1 MADACAIECH
11 ERILRGREVGE
22 GGLRAA
28 VVEMR
33 GDGKVPGI
41 GETLEDALDVFV
53 HAPRFL
59 ENHHRMLRFSWRI
72 RSADGQRHVVCGRR
86 ESSHIQTV
94 GEPRL

>member
-53 HAPRFL
+53 HAPTLLGRTTTACFGSPGESGRL
-59 ENHHRMLRFSWRI
+59 TVSGT
-72 RSADGQRHVVCGRR
+72 SCVVVVKVPI
-86 ESSHIQTV
+86 S
-94 GEPRL
+94 RL